1 MAEDVTL
8 SVGADTGKARAD
20 MASLRKVVEEFF
32 SSLGL
37 GKAEAKAFAEAY
49 AIEFTKVGASTEEA
63 KARLEELRP
72 ELSKLAEEARTAGS
86 GTGEFSFNLKD
97 MAKNV
102 GAGISVLGVLR
113 ENLQDLAPI
122 LERNGE
128 LLGDLA
134 VSAGADEKTLNGLS
148 LALDTLLHPTH
159 AIANANKAAAE
170 ASRIVA
176 DAYVGETEVVSN
188 LTAEQRKLA
197 AAKGDALRAGQD
209 REAAIKKEREENAA
223 LAEVLS
229 NVAAEELKNGD
240 VSKRTRE
247 EIEKL
252 NQAYA
257 DTGDQVP
264 PKLAAVVA
272 QLGILTK
279 EQEKAGKEAE
289 RLADRAEKDAERRAK
304 AEEKAAER
312 IAKALETNRDR
323 IVEQVKVYE
332 DAVKRL
338 DAVNEKLAEAQRTDI
353 FGKPVNAANESVDEL
368 TRKVADLRSQPII
381 DYAELAKAEDAL
393 KDLKLKARAPF
404 PGQDTGPDPNAKLI
418 EEQAKLQAAH
428 DKEAEKL
435 DKLYDQRAKLTG
447 AEVESVATQAALGA
461 EVARTGVAADVTVQA
476 FDNYLASMAE
486 TDRVT
491 QEAAGSTATL
501 GEEAAGA
508 AVRIETLA
516 DGTQKITNVADK
528 MGDVF
533 SKVGDILVEDF
544 GEGELK
550 IRNTGSAAEYLKDTA
565 EQASGSVEGL
575 SQAVAE
581 VGKGEG
587 GGEPLASLQ
596 EGLQK
601 SKTGTD
607 ELLEGAKALNE
618 ELRETLRL
626 AGEIREVLGGLR
638 LGAEE
643 GA

>member
-37 GKAEAKAFAEAY
+37 GKSAAAAFAEAY

-229 NVAAEELKNGD
+229 NVATEELKNGD

-272 QLGILTK
+272 QLGILTN
-279 EQEKAGKEAE
+279 EQEKAGESAEREAE
-289 RLADRAEKDAERRAK
+289 RAAKAADKRAA
-304 AEEKAAER
+304 AEEKATER
-312 IAKALETNRDR
+312 ALAAIEKERAAKAKALDEE
-323 IVEQVKVYE
+323 IAASQ
-332 DAVKRL
+332 KRL
-338 DAVNEKLAEAQRTDI
+338 DAALAKGAPIDTSQAAGGDGKAKSVADELQKVKGQIDEIERSPLITVEQMNKLPELKDRARELGSELRAAGEEGAKVFTVTGANFLTEAEAAEAASAAHDHYLALLNKSAAAHDEAIDATERGTDATEGLTQAVEETGKAYEVVSEKQAGWFAGDETETITQRWVDAKDSVEA
-353 FGKPVNAANESVDEL
+353 FGAGAEEAFDTVGAGAETVGEAAGEASTAVDEL
-368 TRKVADLRSQPII
+368 TGKAKELGEVNPGESI
-381 DYAELAKAEDAL
+381 AEGLAKAKTGVEENIAAADAWL
-393 KDLKLKARAPF
+393 VKLR
-404 PGQDTGPDPNAKLI
+404 
-418 EEQAKLQAAH
+418 
-428 DKEAEKL
+428 
-435 DKLYDQRAKLTG
+435 
-447 AEVESVATQAALGA
+447 EVE
-461 EVARTGVAADVTVQA
+461 EV
-476 FDNYLASMAE
+476 SK
-486 TDRVT
+486 
-491 QEAAGSTATL
+491 
-501 GEEAAGA
+501 
-508 AVRIETLA
+508 RIA
-516 DGTQKITNVADK
+516 
-528 MGDVF
+528 
-533 SKVGDILVEDF
+533 
-544 GEGELK
+544 
-550 IRNTGSAAEYLKDTA
+550 
-565 EQASGSVEGL
+565 
-575 SQAVAE
+575 
-581 VGKGEG
+581 
-587 GGEPLASLQ
+587 
-596 EGLQK
+596 
-601 SKTGTD
+601 
-607 ELLEGAKALNE
+607 
-618 ELRETLRL
+618 
-626 AGEIREVLGGLR
+626 EVLGSLA
-638 LGAEE
+638 LGSDDS
-643 GA
+643 GAGGA